1 MYKGARAIHA
11 AVTFLV
17 YRPTPE
23 QLTHACQMLSHSFG
37 SAKVLRERNIAWQL
51 WLETLPITV
60 SWLLHSSS
68 LINERR
74 LTLDTETVPGILPL
88 TAVRDIDSKGV
99 EFITK
104 GGKPVYVDLMHNQTS
119 RAVITGESGSGKS
132 VLGWRFAVD
141 AIAANIPVVGMDISA
156 GSGSTFETAVKLL
169 GDDGAYYDITSGSSN
184 LLEIPD
190 LRRLIEKSDR
200 AD

>member
-74 LTLDTETVPGILPL
+74 LTLAL
-88 TAVRDIDSKGV
+88 
-99 EFITK
+99 FC
-104 GGKPVYVDLMHNQTS
+104 H
-119 RAVITGESGSGKS
+119 SGKIKIRAKFLT
-132 VLGWRFAVD
+132 V
-141 AIAANIPVVGMDISA
+141 
-156 GSGSTFETAVKLL
+156 
-169 GDDGAYYDITSGSSN
+169 
-184 LLEIPD
+184 
-190 LRRLIEKSDR
+190 DR
-200 AD
+200 ASL